1 MENKLIFLEMA
12 EFQFGTFRIILIQE
26 DDRYYVTTGIGSWND
41 YTFSL
46 KWCYTFTEYEE
57 AKKCYDAYKA
67 FVLKHGHL
75 KAKDFRYYD

>member
-57 AKKCYDAYKA
+57 AKKCKQLLGAIDELIDYQIQKES
-67 FVLKHGHL
+67 
-75 KAKDFRYYD
+75 